1 MRSARLLIVAVLAA
15 AFCGV
20 ASRATAQEQ
29 PWQPVEQRVADQTE
43 LSKSLRV
50 VEPGLRPPSDFAQVY
65 RVPER
70 DDLFVRVQGGLYAV
84 FPQSVYTRRR
94 GTVQAVVPHNTVI
107 FIGPP
112 TTEAL
117 EAWGVTRPKPP
128 PAATEGPGLR
138 VDSRVND
145 RIAEGP
151 VSQRQPP
158 PRPRPQAVIGA
169 GRARRDP
176 PRRGTV
182 VNDATYRA
190 ARLRALLRRAA
201 QAEKMS
207 LSHEVTK

>member
-1 MRSARLLIVAVLAA
+1 MSTSRPVLVAAIITA
-15 AFCGV
+15 GSGGASPV
-20 ASRATAQEQ
+20 AAQEQ

-128 PAATEGPGLR
+128 PAATERPGLR
-138 VDSRVND
+138 VDTRVND